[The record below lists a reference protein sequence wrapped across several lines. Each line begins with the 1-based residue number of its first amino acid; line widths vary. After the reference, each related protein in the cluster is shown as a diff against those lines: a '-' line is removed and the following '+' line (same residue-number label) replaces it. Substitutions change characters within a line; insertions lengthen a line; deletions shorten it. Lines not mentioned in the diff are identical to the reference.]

1 MDGSLYLDGKEE
13 VRFFFENARLTVY
26 FGVGG
31 IVDAF
36 CCPYSPAFS
45 KFFCY

>member
-1 MDGSLYLDGKEE
+1 MAKKKGGAY
-13 VRFFFENARLTVY
+13 ARLTVY

-36 CCPYSPAFS
+36 CLSVFICLF
-45 KFFCY
+45 